1 MPSSAMSRHCDDF
14 FTAGRRPTAYPVRV
28 SPPPPVDFVG
38 PTFTE
43 TAYDPSAIPGWVRVV
58 GGLSGALLVALG
70 VWLFVGAHEAQPE
83 SVSGIVSGVHHHRG
97 HLLGLF
103 PSGYD
108 IELADHAHVYT
119 LEPSQFPTPP
129 PVPTLGDH
137 VFFTV
142 DHSSDLVLAVTM
154 SNDVRYARDAF
165 SHPDRLLWQQR
176 GVAAAVAA
184 FGIAAICLALLG
196 RGGNNPA
203 DPRAPATLD
212 ERVDE
217 LTSESSAPQP

>member
-1 MPSSAMSRHCDDF
+1 
-14 FTAGRRPTAYPVRV
+14 
-28 SPPPPVDFVG
+28 VG
-38 PTFTE
+38 PNFKE
-43 TAYDPSAIPGWVRVV
+43 TSYDPSAIPGWVRVL

-70 VWLFVGAHEAQPE
+70 VWLFVSAHQAQPE
-83 SVSGIVSGVHHHRG
+83 SVSGIVSGVHYHRG

-108 IELADHAHVYT
+108 IELADHARLYT

-184 FGIAAICLALLG
+184 FGVAAIGLALLG
-196 RGGNNPA
+196 GGPNDPT
-203 DPRAPATLD
+203 DPRVETTLD
-212 ERVDE
+212 ERVEE
-217 LTSESSAPQP
+217 LTSEPAPDQP